1 VTEPTPD
8 EIAAAKALLAGAGFV
23 VLREKSYRQ
32 AQERQR
38 VAECQ
43 RESAEDRVRSVETWA
58 RGCHAEER
66 RLARRLT
73 FVYGLAQAHGATAE
87 ELRGD
92 TIDELDAV
100 AEAAKSYRLAVERGI
115 STSDEWFVLTD
126 RLDAVARTE
135 ANRKAVLS

>member
-1 VTEPTPD
+1 MSDATVE
-8 EIAAAKALLAGAGFV
+8 EIAAAKELLAAAGYV

-38 VAECQ
+38 IAESR
-43 RESAEDRVRSVETWA
+43 RESAEDRVKSVETWA

-73 FVYGLAQAHGATAE
+73 FVYGIAQAHGATAE

-92 TIDELDAV
+92 TVDELDAV
-100 AEAAKSYRLAVERGI
+100 AEAAKSYRLAAERGI
-115 STSDEWFVLTD
+115 STSDEWYVLLD

-135 ANRKAVLS
+135 ANRKAVLA